1 MVQRLIEW
9 LLDSPNPEIDR
20 EYADPAAQPRNFALD
35 ELSEEEKADASA
47 SRTTST
53 PFLRT

>member
-20 EYADPAAQPRNFALD
+20 EYADPADQARNLSLD
-35 ELSEEEKADASA
+35 ELSEEERAAAESGA
-47 SRTTST
+47 APVSFRLS
-53 PFLRT
+53 